1 MLLVT
6 TNHVVR
12 RILIITILRDVMLLV
27 TTMTTISHVVIIITI
42 PRDGELPKMS
52 VIPTVE
58 DTSTGNGSKV
68 NPQSIS

>member
-1 MLLVT
+1 MLLVR
-6 TNHVVR
+6 TNHVVG
-12 RILIITILRDVMLLV
+12 RIIIITIL
-27 TTMTTISHVVIIITI
+27 
-42 PRDGELPKMS
+42 RDGELPKMS